1 MFESVFQ
8 SFDDSADSSL
18 SKARLDVLR
27 ADMKRL
33 GLTGF
38 LVPRADA
45 HQNEYVPASE
55 ERLAWLTGFTGS
67 AGTALVTLDKAFI
80 FVDGRYTVQVREQI
94 DRSVVTPVNSGE
106 TSPTEWIRKNFA
118 SGQVLGFDPWL
129 HTADAVERLKKSVA
143 DAGADL
149 RAVDENLID
158 IAWADRPEPRVAQ
171 VVGHPDKFAGE
182 SSDKKLARLHT
193 EIIKTKADAIVLT
206 DPHEIAWLFNI
217 RGGDVDHTPL
227 PLAWAV
233 IPADGRPALLI
244 DGRKLSNE
252 LRDGLEDLADVGE
265 PAEFETLLKM
275 LGGKKVMLDL
285 GSAAEQVRVAL
296 NDSGATIV
304 KTTSPIGKMKAVK
317 NAAEAR
323 GARAAHQ
330 RDGVAFGQFLFW
342 FETNIRKG
350 KLDEIQAAEA
360 LEAFRRDTG
369 KLKDISFP
377 TISAAGPNAALPHY
391 RVTRKTNRK
400 ITPGLYLVD
409 SGAQYQDGTTDI
421 TRTIAVGKVTKDMR
435 DRYTRVLKGH
445 IAIATAQFPKGATGA
460 QLDPLARK
468 ALWDIGADFDH
479 GTGHGVGSYLS
490 VHEGPQRISKL
501 GHTPLEPGMILSNEP
516 GYYKEGAFGIRI
528 ENLVLVEKS
537 KLNGAERDFY
547 SFETLTL
554 APIDTRPIDPKLLT
568 KEESAWLDAY
578 HKRVVSEIGPKLDP
592 KIRAWLKSVCAPLAA
607 EKRAGAKPS
616 AKKKTKKNNG
626 KNADNNGRKKRKPQR
641 R

>member
-67 AGTALVTLDKAFI
+67 AGMALVTLDKAFI
-80 FVDGRYTVQVREQI
+80 FVDGRYTVQVREQV
-94 DRSVVTPVNSGE
+94 DKNVVTPINSGE
-106 TSPTEWIRKNFA
+106 TSPAEWIRANFK
-118 SGQVLGFDPWL
+118 SGEVLGFDPWL
-129 HTADAVERLKKSVA
+129 HTADAVERLKKAVA
-143 DAGADL
+143 ETGADL
-149 RAVDENLID
+149 RAVDENPID
-158 IAWADRPEPRVAQ
+158 IAWADRPEPRIAP
-171 VVGHPDKFAGE
+171 VVEHPEKFAGDSAE
-182 SSDKKLARLHT
+182 KKLARLHAD
-193 EIIKTKADAIVLT
+193 IVKAKADAIVLT

-227 PLAWAV
+227 PLSWAV

-252 LRDGLEDLADVGE
+252 LRDHLEDLADVGE
-265 PAEFETLLKM
+265 PTEFDTLLKM
-275 LGGKKVMLDL
+275 LGGKQVIFDFSAGAEKVR
-285 GSAAEQVRVAL
+285 QTL
-296 NDSGATIV
+296 NDAGATIV
-304 KTTSPIGKMKAVK
+304 KTKNPIALMKAVK
-317 NAAEAR
+317 SAAEIR
-323 GARAAHQ
+323 GTRAAHL
-330 RDGVAFGQFLFW
+330 RDGVAFAQFLFW

-445 IAIATAQFPKGATGA
+445 IAVAVAQFPKGATGA
-460 QLDPLARK
+460 QLDPLARR
-468 ALWDIGADFDH
+468 ALWEIGADFDH

-537 KLNGAERDFY
+537 KLKGAERDFY
-547 SFETLTL
+547 DFETLTL

-568 KEESAWLDAY
+568 KDEILWLDTY
-578 HKRVVSEIGPKLDP
+578 HKRVVREIGPKLDP
-592 KIRAWLKSVCAPLAA
+592 KTRAWLKTACAPLG
-607 EKRAGAKPS
+607 AGKAS
-616 AKKKTKKNNG
+616 AKKKPKKNNG
-626 KNADNNGRKKRKPQR
+626 KNADNNSRKKRKPGR

>member
-1 MFESVFQ
+1 MFDSVFQ
-8 SFDDSADSSL
+8 SFDDSADSSR
-18 SKARLDVLR
+18 SKARLAVLR

-33 GLTGF
+33 GLFGF

-67 AGTALVTLDKAFI
+67 AGTALITLDQAVI
-80 FVDGRYTVQVREQI
+80 FVDGRYTVQVRDQI
-94 DRSVVTPVNSGE
+94 DKTVVTPVNSGE
-106 TSPTEWIRKNFA
+106 TSPSEWIRKNFSA
-118 SGQVLGFDPWL
+118 GQVLGFDPWL
-129 HTADAVERLKKSVA
+129 HTADAVERLRKAVA
-143 DAGADL
+143 DAGAEL
-149 RAVDENLID
+149 KAVDENPID
-158 IAWADRPEPRVAQ
+158 ISWTDRPEPPLAP
-171 VVGHPDKFAGE
+171 VVEHPEKFAGE
-182 SSDKKLARLHT
+182 SADKKLARLHT
-193 EIIKTKADAIVLT
+193 AVVNAKADAIVLT

-217 RGGDVDHTPL
+217 RGGDVAHTPL

-233 IPADGRPALLI
+233 IPVEGRPALLI

-252 LRDGLEDLADVGE
+252 LRDHLEDLADVGE
-265 PAEFETLLKM
+265 PSEFETLLNM
-275 LGGKKVMLDL
+275 LGGKKVMFDF
-285 GSAAEQVRVAL
+285 GAGAERIRQVL
-296 NDSGATIV
+296 NDTGATIV
-304 KTTSPIGKMKAVK
+304 KTQSPIALMKAVK
-317 NAAEAR
+317 NGAEIR
-323 GARAAHQ
+323 GTRAAHQ
-330 RDGVAFGQFLFW
+330 RDGVAFAQFLFW
-342 FETNIRKG
+342 LDTNLKKK
-350 KLDEIQAAEA
+350 KLDEIEAAEA
-360 LEAFRRDTG
+360 LEAFRRDTA

-391 RVTRKTNRK
+391 RVTRATNRK

-421 TRTIAVGKVTKDMR
+421 TRTIAIGKVTKDMR

-460 QLDPLARK
+460 QLDPLARR
-468 ALWDIGADFDH
+468 ALWEIGADFDH

-528 ENLVLVEKS
+528 ENLVLVERS
-537 KLNGAERDFY
+537 KLKTAERDFL

-568 KEESAWLDAY
+568 KEEVAWLDAY
-578 HKRVVSEIGPKLDP
+578 HKRVASEIGPKLDP
-592 KIRAWLKSVCAPLAA
+592 KTRAWLKAVCAPLLASA
-607 EKRAGAKPS
+607 QKKP
-616 AKKKTKKNNG
+616 KKNDS
-626 KNADNNGRKKRKPQR
+626 KNAGRNSRKKRKPGR